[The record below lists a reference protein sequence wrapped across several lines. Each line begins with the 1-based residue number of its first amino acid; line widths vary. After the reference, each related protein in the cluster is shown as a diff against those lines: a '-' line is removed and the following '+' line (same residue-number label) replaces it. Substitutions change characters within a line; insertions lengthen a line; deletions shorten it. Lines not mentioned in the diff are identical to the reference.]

1 MRFATIQKAFLAIL
15 IVVCAFSAVLSAPAT
30 KAANGDYNW
39 AVGVTYTAGQ
49 VVDYNGNRY
58 KVVVNHVSQ
67 ADWYPG
73 CCAVLWSLV
82 GALGGTTAPAG
93 IAAGGAPAGAAVS
106 GGTVAGAVTAPAAP
120 GGTWGAKTF
129 APYVDVMLW
138 PTLDVATVNAA
149 TGIKHFTLAFI
160 YAGGDGN
167 PTWGGITPMSQNFY
181 LDIINRLRAAGGDVI
196 ISFGGA
202 NGQEL
207 AQANTDAAALQAK
220 YQAVINQYQ
229 LTWIDFDIE
238 GPGLVDKPSVDRR
251 NKVLAA
257 LQKANP
263 KLTISYTLPALP
275 TGLTSDGVYLLQS
288 AAKAGFSP
296 KVVNIMAMDY
306 GAGAAPNGATGMG
319 GYAIAAAQ
327 ATYAQAQAAGLK
339 SAKIGVTPM
348 IGVNDVQGEVF
359 RVADAT
365 QLATWASTS
374 SYVAELA
381 IWSLNRDTSKSGA
394 LYASSQVKQADYDFS
409 KAFIAFESGKAVL
422 TASTA
427 AAGTAATPGKIAAR
441 DSGSVWG
448 SRTFA
453 PYVDVTGWPTLD
465 ISAVAQTTGAN
476 YFTLAFV
483 VADGANDPA
492 WGGVTKTSSGFYLD
506 VLTKLRT
513 MGGDAIIS
521 FGGASGQELAI
532 PVTNVKTLTAKYQ
545 SVIDAYSAT
554 WIDFDIEG
562 SAISNTAANDRRNQ
576 AITALQA
583 ANPGLKV
590 GFTVAVMPNGVDTTV
605 LALLKS
611 AAKYN
616 TKIDVL
622 NIMAMDYGPGA
633 APNGGTGMGDYAIA
647 AAKET
652 YSQLQA
658 AGFSDTKVGVTP
670 MIGQNDVQGEIF
682 RLADAKALVAWASGQ
697 SWVGEIAMWSVNR
710 DTSVQG
716 ALYASSQITQDDYD
730 FCNIF
735 KAFNKGGVST
745 GQLPPST
752 SGGSTTG
759 ASGTTSKP
767 KKKKK
772 KSNSKAARDVPSA
785 EEEAEIEA
793 EAAEDEADA
802 TVAEAVADAV
812 GVLPDL
818 PPWTF
823 LDVPVPPP
831 RVAGGAKQPQPTL
844 IQAPSRRDSSSSTPK
859 LGKSLTWNAKTL
871 APYVDVTAWP
881 TFDIVAAAKT
891 AGIRHFSLG
900 FITADKA
907 GDPSWGGYN
916 KVSSGFMAD
925 AINTL
930 RTQYHGDVIVSFG
943 GAAGKELALKA
954 KNVADLVKLYQ
965 SVIDAFKITWAD
977 FDIEGSTLT
986 NTKVNDKRNKALAI
1000 IQANNPGL
1008 IISFTLPTEI
1018 AGLTA
1023 EAVAMLKN
1031 AATNKLHVD
1040 VLNIMA
1046 MDYDPA
1052 TCPGKTC
1059 LSNMGQ
1065 NAVKAA
1071 TAAHAT
1077 LSSIGFSTTKV
1088 GITPM
1093 IGVNDISGE
1102 IFTLNNAQEMV
1113 NFALKN
1119 NWVAFLGFWSANRD
1133 NKKKSTDLETSS
1145 GITQGDWGFCN
1156 ILSVFS

>member
-1 MRFATIQKAFLAIL
+1 MRFATLQKAFLATL
-15 IVVCAFSAVLSAPAT
+15 IVLCAFSAVLSAPAT

-82 GALGGTTAPAG
+82 GALGGTAAPAG
-93 IAAGGAPAGAAVS
+93 GAAVS
-106 GGTVAGAVTAPAAP
+106 GGTVAGAVTAPATP
-120 GGTWGAKTF
+120 GGTWGAKIF

-138 PTLDVATVNAA
+138 PTLDVSTVHAA

-160 YAGGDGN
+160 FAGGDGS

-181 LDIINRLRAAGGDVI
+181 LDIINKLRAAGGDVI
-196 ISFGGA
+196 VSFGGA
-202 NGQEL
+202 NGLEL

-238 GPGLVDKPSVDRR
+238 GPAVLDKPSVDRR

-296 KVVNIMAMDY
+296 KVINIMAMDY

-339 SAKIGVTPM
+339 SAQIGVTPM

-365 QLATWASTS
+365 QLATWAATTPWM
-374 SYVAELA
+374 AEIA
-381 IWSLNRDTSKSGA
+381 MWSLNRDTSKSGA

-422 TASTA
+422 TASSS
-427 AAGTAATPGKIAAR
+427 TAATTAGKIAAR

-483 VADGANDPA
+483 VADSANDPA

-506 VLTKLRT
+506 ILTKLRT

-532 PVTNVKTLTAKYQ
+532 PITNVKTLTAQYQ
-545 SVIDAYSAT
+545 SVIDAYAAT

-562 SAISNTAANDRRNQ
+562 SAISDTAANDRRNQ

-583 ANPGLKV
+583 ANPNLKV
-590 GFTVAVMPNGVDTTV
+590 GFTVAVMPNGLDTTV
-605 LALLKS
+605 LALLES
-611 AAKYN
+611 AAKYS

-647 AAKET
+647 AAQET
-652 YSQLQA
+652 YSQLQS
-658 AGFSDTKVGVTP
+658 AGFGNTKVGITP

-735 KAFNKGGVST
+735 KAFNQGGVST

-752 SGGSTTG
+752 ATG
-759 ASGTTSKP
+759 SGTTGGSSGTTTKP

-772 KSNSKAARDVPSA
+772 KSGKAARDVPSA
-785 EEEAEIEA
+785 EDEAELEA
-793 EAAEDEADA
+793 ENSENEVDA
-802 TVAEAVADAV
+802 AVADAV
-812 GVLPDL
+812 NALPDL

-823 LDVPVPPP
+823 LDIPVPPA

-844 IQAPSRRDSSSSTPK
+844 IQAPSRRAASASTPK
-859 LGKSLTWNAKTL
+859 LGKSLTWNAKTF

-891 AGIRHFSLG
+891 AGVRYFALG
-900 FITADKA
+900 FITADKSGA
-907 GDPSWGGYN
+907 PSWGGYN

-954 KNVADLVKLYQ
+954 KNVAGLVTLYQ
-965 SVIDAFKITWAD
+965 SVIDAYKITWAD

-986 NTKVNDKRNKALAI
+986 NVKVNDMRNKALAI
-1000 IQANNPGL
+1000 IKANNPGL
-1008 IISFTLPTEI
+1008 IVSFTLPTEI
-1018 AGLTA
+1018 AGLTD
-1023 EAVAMLKN
+1023 EAVALLKN
-1031 AATNKLHVD
+1031 AATNKLGVD

-1052 TCPGKTC
+1052 TCPGTTC

-1065 NAVKAA
+1065 NSIKAA

-1077 LSSIGFSTTKV
+1077 LSSLGFSTTKV

-1113 NFALKN
+1113 SFALKN

-1133 NKKKSTDLETSS
+1133 NKVKASDLSVSS